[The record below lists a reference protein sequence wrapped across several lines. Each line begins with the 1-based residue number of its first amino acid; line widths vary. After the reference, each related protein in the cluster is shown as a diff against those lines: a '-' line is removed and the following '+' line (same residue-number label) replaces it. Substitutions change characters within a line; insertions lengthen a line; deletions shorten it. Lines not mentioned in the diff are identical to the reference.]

1 MPSSDDQ
8 SLASLL
14 TAEQRRDLKTLIK
27 TAMQQ
32 MRTSIVRAFESEAA
46 DTNRQPHQTP
56 VNPKQDASEKN
67 EPISKATDTT
77 DHSNLST
84 SELYKLQ
91 SAALAFFDTW
101 RDKVVHRVNEVL
113 ASESQ
118 SSKPKDLS
126 HAEEVANAAAKEET
140 TLSASDKAA
149 MDALSA
155 IYRPIPTPLSRLNY
169 GERLTSLN
177 AILLLL
183 LSLESYTAHSRT
195 LLLRLSSSLQ
205 IPVSRLT
212 KMEKDVAVG
221 LLTAASHMDAS
232 SSTTAAQQA
241 NATARKWK
249 VGLASVA
256 GAALI
261 GITGGLAAPLV
272 AAGVGGLMGGLGLGA
287 TAAAG
292 YLGTLAGSGVLVG
305 SLFGAYGGRMT
316 GKMMDEYAREVED
329 FGFLPLAQ
337 DDPHMHPVEYAR
349 QKRAEH
355 GHEAEKEKEKDRRRL
370 RVTIGISGWLTRKSE
385 VVTPWHVL
393 GDGGEAFALRWELEA
408 LLNLGHAIQGAVQS
422 YAWSYIKVELLKR
435 TVLAGLMAATWP
447 LSFLK
452 FSKVLDN
459 PFSIAKARADKAG
472 AILAD
477 ALINKAQGER
487 PVSLVGYSLG
497 GRVIYACLKTL
508 AERKA
513 FGLVDSVV
521 VMGAPM
527 PSDAQDWRVM
537 RTVVM
542 GRLVNVYSEKDYIL
556 GFLYRT
562 SSIQFGVAGLQAVEG
577 VHGVENVDVSESVTG
592 HLRYQYMVGQL
603 LQGVG
608 WADLDKGSIEKEKHA
623 LKRLKEEEERLEQV
637 AKTKEAQKSEKE
649 EKEMQAE
656 EDVRT
661 LEENLG
667 QRMKLE
673 GTTQSGLQGVGSHET
688 RGQQ

>member
-14 TAEQRRDLKTLIK
+14 TAEQRRDLATLIA
-27 TAMQQ
+27 TTTIE
-32 MRTSIVRAFESEAA
+32 MRTSITRGFETKSPTAE
-46 DTNRQPHQTP
+46 
-56 VNPKQDASEKN
+56 PKTAQNIESPRHDL
-67 EPISKATDTT
+67 SKEQSAVPANAGSS
-77 DHSNLST
+77 DHSNLS
-84 SELYKLQ
+84 SIEFHKLQ

-101 RDKVVHRVNEVL
+101 RDRVIHRVKEVL
-113 ASESQ
+113 ESESR
-118 SSKPKDLS
+118 SSKSKDPT
-126 HAEEVANAAAKEET
+126 HAQEVANAAAKEEQT
-140 TLSASDKAA
+140 PSPSEKAA
-149 MDALSA
+149 TDALLA
-155 IYRPIPTPLSRLNY
+155 AYPPIITPLSRLTR
-169 GERLTSLN
+169 GERLTILN
-177 AILLLL
+177 SILLLL

-195 LLLRLSSSLQ
+195 LLLRLSSALHIS
-205 IPVSRLT
+205 PSRLT
-212 KMEKDVAVG
+212 KMEKDIAVG

-232 SSTTAAQQA
+232 SSTSAAQQA

-292 YLGTLAGSGVLVG
+292 YLGALAGSGVLVG

-329 FGFLPLAQ
+329 FAFLPLNDEQHKHAHLLEQ
-337 DDPHMHPVEYAR
+337 AR
-349 QKRAEH
+349 HKLQAHQNEEETKKE
-355 GHEAEKEKEKDRRRL
+355 EEKRRL
-370 RVTIGISGWLTRKSE
+370 RVTIGISGWLTTESE
-385 VVTPWHVL
+385 VLTPWHVL
-393 GDGGEAFALRWELEA
+393 GDGGEPFAIRWELEA
-408 LLNLGHAIQGAVQS
+408 LLTLGHAIQGAVQS
-422 YAWSYIKVELLKR
+422 YAWSYIKMELLKR

-459 PFSIAKARADKAG
+459 PFSIAKSRADKAG

-497 GRVIYACLKTL
+497 ARMIYSCLKAL

-513 FGLVDSVV
+513 FGLIDSVV
-521 VMGAPM
+521 LMGAPM
-527 PSDAQDWRVM
+527 PSDVKDWKMIRS
-537 RTVVM
+537 VVM
-542 GRLVNVYSEKDYIL
+542 GRLVNMYSEKDYIL

-562 SSIQFGVAGLQAVEG
+562 SSIQFGVAGLQAAEG

-592 HLRYQYMVGQL
+592 HLRYRYMVGQL
-603 LQGVG
+603 LREVG
-608 WADLDKGSIEKEKHA
+608 WADLDDAAIEAEEHA
-623 LKRLKEEEERLEQV
+623 LRKVKEEEKRIEEEAKKKDKGQDEQQV
-637 AKTKEAQKSEKE
+637 
-649 EKEMQAE
+649 E
-656 EDVRT
+656 EDVQR
-661 LEENLG
+661 LEESLG
-667 QRMKLE
+667 AKLKLE
-673 GTTQSGLQGVGSHET
+673 GKSGSDQEELGT
-688 RGQQ
+688 ARK

>member
-1 MPSSDDQ
+1 M
-8 SLASLL
+8 
-14 TAEQRRDLKTLIK
+14 TAE
-27 TAMQQ
+27 
-32 MRTSIVRAFESEAA
+32 
-46 DTNRQPHQTP
+46 
-56 VNPKQDASEKN
+56 
-67 EPISKATDTT
+67 KAQYS
-77 DHSNLST
+77 DHSSLSST
-84 SELYKLQ
+84 DFHKLQ

-101 RDKVVHRVNEVL
+101 RDRVIHRVNEVL

-118 SSKPKDLS
+118 SSKLKDS
-126 HAEEVANAAAKEET
+126 THAQEVANAVAKEEPPST
-140 TLSASDKAA
+140 PLEKAA
-149 MDALSA
+149 SEALLV
-155 IYRPIPTPLSRLNY
+155 IYPPISTSLALLGY
-169 GERLTSLN
+169 GERLTILN
-177 AILLLL
+177 SMLLLL
-183 LSLESYTAHSRT
+183 LSLGSYTAHSRT
-195 LLLRLSSSLQ
+195 LLLRLSSSLH

-212 KMEKDVAVG
+212 KMEKDIAVG
-221 LLTAASHMDAS
+221 LLTAVSHMDAS

-329 FGFLPLAQ
+329 FAFLALNDEPEK
-337 DDPHMHPVEYAR
+337 HVHPAESAR
-349 QKRAEH
+349 QIRERH
-355 GHEAEKEKEKDRRRL
+355 HHHEAEQERRKERRRL
-370 RVTIGISGWLTRKSE
+370 RVTIGISGWLTTKSE
-385 VVTPWHVL
+385 VLTPWHVL
-393 GDGGEAFALRWELEA
+393 ADGGEAFALRWELEA
-408 LLNLGHAIQGAVQS
+408 LLTLGHAIQGAVQS

-477 ALINKAQGER
+477 ALIQKAQGER

-497 GRVIYACLKTL
+497 GRVIYSCLRAL

-513 FGLVDSVV
+513 FGLIDSVV

-527 PSDAQDWRVM
+527 PSDAADWMMM
-537 RTVVM
+537 RSVVM

-562 SSIQFGVAGLQAVEG
+562 SSIQFGVAGLQAVDDVE
-577 VHGVENVDVSESVTG
+577 GVENVDVSQSVTG
-592 HLRYQYMVGQL
+592 HLRYRYMVGHL
-603 LQGVG
+603 LREVG
-608 WADLDKGSIEKEKHA
+608 WADLDEKAVEAEEHA
-623 LKRLKEEEERLEQV
+623 LRKLKEEEEMVEE
-637 AKTKEAQKSEKE
+637 EAQRKKE
-649 EKEMQAE
+649 EGQD
-656 EDVRT
+656 EDVER
-661 LEENLG
+661 LG
-667 QRMKLE
+667 EKMKLD
-673 GTTQSGLQGVGSHET
+673 GKGDHSVG
-688 RGQQ
+688 GQQRSAPQQH